1 MRACAEEPDL
11 YRQIWNVPADL
22 ERTGRFGTYRQ
33 ICNLPEC
40 SAGLQIRLND
50 EPIRLNNVCKSVLLS
65 YFYFENNTEP
75 YDVEN

>member
-11 YRQIWNVPADL
+11 FRQIWNVP
-22 ERTGRFGTYRQ
+22 
-33 ICNLPEC
+33 EC
-40 SAGLQIRLND
+40 SDGLQIRLND
-50 EPIRLNNVCKSVLLS
+50 ESIRLNDACKSVLLS

>member
-1 MRACAEEPDL
+1 MRACAEEPDS
-11 YRQIWNVPADL
+11 
-22 ERTGRFGTYRQ
+22 FRQ

-50 EPIRLNNVCKSVLLS
+50 EPIRLSDEPIRLNDVCKSVLLS